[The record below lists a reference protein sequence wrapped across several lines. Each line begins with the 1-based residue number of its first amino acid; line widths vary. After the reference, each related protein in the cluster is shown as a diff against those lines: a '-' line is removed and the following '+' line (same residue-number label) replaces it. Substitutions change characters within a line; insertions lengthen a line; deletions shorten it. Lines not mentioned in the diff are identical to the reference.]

1 MLFLDFATSFSI
13 IELIFRKIVTREI
26 SHDLLTH
33 YLYFKMLRTM
43 SSFCAGAKFWFS
55 SICAEVIAIVYNIP
69 QVNPLD
75 PEAFEYHCS
84 YAWYVSIDDWCHSL
98 THRLRKLKIIFRLQS
113 AHLPSF
119 RKQILYCTDQYSAS
133 YVWHQTHKSKYDTRC
148 AL

>member
-1 MLFLDFATSFSI
+1 
-13 IELIFRKIVTREI
+13 
-26 SHDLLTH
+26 
-33 YLYFKMLRTM
+33 M
-43 SSFCAGAKFWFS
+43 SSFCAGSKFWFS

-75 PEAFEYHCS
+75 PEAFECHCS
-84 YAWYVSIDDWCHSL
+84 YAWYVLIDDWCHFL

-113 AHLPSF
+113 AQQLPSF

-148 AL
+148 ALWSRKKITDQKNCIPQKKEKKCKYFCNQRVMVLHGNSL